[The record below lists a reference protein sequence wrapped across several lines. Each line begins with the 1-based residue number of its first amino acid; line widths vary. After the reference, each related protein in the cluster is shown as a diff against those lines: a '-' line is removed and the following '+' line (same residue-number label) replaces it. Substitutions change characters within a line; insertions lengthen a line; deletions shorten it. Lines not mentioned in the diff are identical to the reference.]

1 MIDDLEIQKFLNYI
15 ENNGNLNRLTTNLDN
30 NKAPI
35 HRWFPFLV
43 GFSHKLVR
51 ETINYFNMNNNFLL
65 FDPFMGSGTTGV
77 VGKELGV
84 NVIGNESNI
93 LIYKICKIKI
103 GNFVDPQNLLIF
115 SNKLLKEATNKWREA
130 NLSDENLLLEKC
142 YPLNN
147 LKKMV
152 TIREILKSDYDI
164 PDKYKKYF
172 FLALT
177 MSLPKL
183 SNVAIN
189 VPYVTWRCK
198 RTPAETFSSFKKS
211 LSLISEDIDNSL
223 DVKKSNLNVKVY
235 LHDSRKKNSRI
246 KNKSVDMIFTS
257 PPYLNNLDY
266 GETLKVFLY
275 FWQISKN
282 WDEITKKIRHPSLV
296 SCTTYYHQRNFSSK
310 KVEKL
315 LGDKFLNRLP
325 ATADEIIN
333 KVEQIGKAKGKKGS
347 TKSFD
352 ILTALYFKDMS
363 KVLNEMSRILKK
375 DALAFIVIGDSAPFG
390 VHVPTDTLLGEMAL
404 ESGFSSYTLKP
415 LRIRGIKWVTL
426 KYRHKRNLRES
437 LLILRR

>member
-15 ENNGNLNRLTTNLDN
+15 ENNGNLDRLTTNLDN

-43 GFSHKLVR
+43 GFSHKLVK
-51 ETINYFNMNNNFLL
+51 ETINYFNFDNNHLL
-65 FDPFMGSGTTGV
+65 YDPFIGSGTTGV

-84 NVIGNESNI
+84 NVFGNESNI
-93 LIYKICKIKI
+93 FLYKICKVKT
-103 GNFVDPQNLLIF
+103 GAYVDPQKLAIF
-115 SNKLLKEATNKWREA
+115 SKKLLKQASKNWRKV
-130 NLSDENLLLEKC
+130 NLLNENPLLEKC
-142 YPLNN
+142 FPKNN
-147 LKKMV
+147 LKKMI
-152 TIREILKSDYDI
+152 TIREILDSDYDI
-164 PDKYKKYF
+164 PDKYKQYY

-211 LSLISEDIDNSL
+211 LSIIYEDINNFSDKEKNYS
-223 DVKKSNLNVKVY
+223 NVKVY
-235 LHDSRKKNSRI
+235 IHDSRKKNTRI
-246 KNKSVDMIFTS
+246 KNESIDMIFTS

-282 WDEITKKIRHPSLV
+282 WDEITKKIRNPSLI
-296 SCTTYYHQRNFSSK
+296 SCTTHYRQGNFSSK
-310 KVEKL
+310 EVEEL

-325 ATADEIIN
+325 ASADEIIN
-333 KVEQIGKAKGKKGS
+333 KVEQIRKAKEKKGS
-347 TKSFD
+347 KKSFD

-363 KVLNEMSRILKK
+363 RILNEMYRILKK
-375 DALAFIVIGDSAPFG
+375 NALAFIVIGDSAPYG
-390 VHVPTDTLLGEMAL
+390 VHILTDNLLGEMAV
-404 ESGFSSYTLKP
+404 EFGFSSFTLKP
-415 LRIRGIKWVTL
+415 LRVRGTKWITL
-426 KYRHKRNLRES
+426 KHRHKRKLRES